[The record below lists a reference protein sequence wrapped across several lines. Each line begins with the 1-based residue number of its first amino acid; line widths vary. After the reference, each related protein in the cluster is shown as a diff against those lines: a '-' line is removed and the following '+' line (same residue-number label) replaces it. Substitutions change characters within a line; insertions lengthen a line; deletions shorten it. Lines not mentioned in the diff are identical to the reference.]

1 MLDLSIRVSPS
12 HPYNAGRAGLWWGV
26 GGSQEMC
33 ALHAVVVVCFWCQY
47 RTKFLVLYLGILCM
61 SLLGESFHVYPRLI
75 HPQTWL
81 DLSVVIE
88 CIHTMSLAMRWV
100 ENEMSMKLVV
110 WGMKTWPLGMKCHA
124 QGTKCLCLVWNENT
138 SWNRTKFHK
147 VWNFYL
153 RVWKKFF
160 RYEKKIEGMKK
171 I

>member
-1 MLDLSIRVSPS
+1 VLDLSIRVSPS

-88 CIHTMSLAMRWV
+88 CIHTMSLGMRWV
-100 ENEMSMKLVV
+100 ENEMSLWVWNWLCGVWKLV
-110 WGMKTWPLGMKCHA
+110 H
-124 QGTKCLCLVWNENT
+124 LVWNTILKVRNACAWYEMKT
-138 SWNRTKFHK
+138 QHETKK
-147 VWNFYL
+147 VFT
-153 RVWKKFF
+153 
-160 RYEKKIEGMKK
+160 RYEIFV
-171 I
+171 